1 MYIKRTT
8 FVITQ
13 RCTLKCKLC
22 LAFMPYYE
30 NPIHTTYDQACRIVD
45 NYFKIVNE
53 VGIFSVTGGE
63 PLMNP
68 DLVPIME
75 HILKHGGQIENSIDI
90 VTNGTIIFQEDLLN
104 FLKKNNTK
112 MRVIISNYGKN
123 LSTKINDIEK
133 ALNQIGVTYRIQN
146 YDSES
151 TEWTYDGWVD
161 FTDHSLKHDTEEKL
175 KCQGAR
181 CIFRQG
187 HYWVINDGEL
197 HPCSRQYWRMRKGI
211 IPKDKD
217 WYLDLN
223 ELQMDLKEQRTKLQQ
238 LEQVPYLK
246 SCAYCNGVYN
256 GIKRYKPAEQL

>member
-1 MYIKRTT
+1 M
-8 FVITQ
+8 
-13 RCTLKCKLC
+13 
-22 LAFMPYYE
+22 
-30 NPIHTTYDQACRIVD
+30 RI
-45 NYFKIVNE
+45 
-53 VGIFSVTGGE
+53 
-63 PLMNP
+63 
-68 DLVPIME
+68 
-75 HILKHGGQIENSIDI
+75 
-90 VTNGTIIFQEDLLN
+90 
-104 FLKKNNTK
+104 
-112 MRVIISNYGKN
+112 IISNYGKN
-123 LSTKINDIEK
+123 LSTKINAIEE

-175 KCQGAR
+175 KRQGAR

-223 ELQMDLKEQRTKLQQ
+223 ELQMDLEEQRMKLQQ